1 MQEAEFVVAAPCS
14 RALELFLY
22 EARGILRVV
31 RRCVNRMTAY
41 DPCEYFG
48 KVENVN

>member
-1 MQEAEFVVAAPCS
+1 MPRVFARVQLILVS
-14 RALELFLY
+14 

-31 RRCVNRMTAY
+31 RLRVNRMRPV
-41 DPCEYFG
+41 DYFG

>member
-1 MQEAEFVVAAPCS
+1 LIASRVRARSTYFFVS
-14 RALELFLY
+14 

-31 RRCVNRMTAY
+31 RLRVNRMRPV
-41 DPCEYFG
+41 DYFG